1 MHHVDIQLQHA
12 TQMER

>member
-1 MHHVDIQLQHA
+1 MHHVDIQFQHA